1 MWRLHEK
8 ASKEGRV
15 CPHQAAF
22 LLDNWIRRLFQNP
35 VKLLEE
41 YVREGDT
48 VIDLGCGPGF
58 FTIDMAKMVGSTGN
72 VIAIDLQP
80 AMLERVRKKALRA
93 GVADRLLCHQ
103 CRADRLGLSCEADF
117 ILAYYMVHETPD
129 PASLFAEVKGLLRPG
144 GRMLVVE
151 PKMHVA
157 PAAFDTMLEKAAAV
171 GMKVEATPS
180 GKGGRAA
187 LLMVT

>member
-1 MWRLHEK
+1 MWRLQGK
-8 ASKEGRV
+8 APKGGRV

-22 LLDNWIRRLFQNP
+22 LLDNFIRRLFQNP
-35 VKLLEE
+35 VKLVAD
-41 YVREGDT
+41 YVNQGDT

-58 FTIDMAKMVGSTGN
+58 FTVDMAKMVGPSGN

-129 PASLFAEVKGLLRPG
+129 PANLFAEVKGLLRPA

-157 PAAFDTMLEKAAAV
+157 RAAFDTMLDKAADA
-171 GMKVEATPS
+171 GMKIEATPT

-187 LLMVT
+187 LLSVA

>member
-1 MWRLHEK
+1 MWPLQGT

-35 VKLLEE
+35 VKLLED
-41 YVREGDT
+41 YVSQGDT

-58 FTIDMAKMVGSTGN
+58 FTVDMAKMVGPTGN

-129 PASLFAEVKGLLRPG
+129 PASLFSEVKGLLRPG

-157 PAAFDTMLEKAAAV
+157 QAAFDTMLEKAADA
-171 GMKVEATPS
+171 GMKVEDTPA

-187 LLMVT
+187 LLSVA